1 MLRLALFLMVFA
13 SIAAAQAANDAVD
26 RCNRSA
32 EVLDEIM
39 AIGDRSIPQDLL
51 SRANCVAV
59 VPNLI
64 KGAFI
69 VGGKRGVG
77 VIACRTADGK
87 GWTGPSTVKI
97 EGGSVG
103 LQIGGSSTDIVL
115 LVMNAKG
122 KEKLLQSKF
131 TLGGDASVA
140 AGPVGRTANA
150 ETDLQM
156 RAEILSYS
164 RARGVFAGISLQGS
178 TLRGDEGDDRDI
190 YGHGVSRSDILNGTV
205 PAPQSCSSFGQTL
218 SKYSSED
225 HR

>member
-1 MLRLALFLMVFA
+1 MLRIVPIFLLLSV
-13 SIAAAQAANDAVD
+13 AAAQAANDAVD
-26 RCNRSA
+26 RCNRA
-32 EVLDEIM
+32 GEVLDEIM
-39 AIGDRSIPQDLL
+39 AAGDRAIPQDLL
-51 SRANCVAV
+51 SKAHCVAV

-77 VIACRTADGK
+77 VIACRGAGGK

-97 EGGSVG
+97 EGGSFG

-115 LVMNAKG
+115 LVMNEKG
-122 KEKLLQSKF
+122 KEKLLSSKF
-131 TLGGDASVA
+131 TLGGDAAVA

-164 RARGVFAGISLQGS
+164 RARGVFAGVSLQGA
-178 TLRGDEGDDRDI
+178 TLRGDSDADRDI
-190 YGHGVSRSDILNGTV
+190 YGHGVSREDILNGTV
-205 PAPQSCSSFGQTL
+205 QSPASCSSFGQTL
-218 SKYSSED
+218 AKYSSQE

>member
-1 MLRLALFLMVFA
+1 MFRIALILLLSTGVG
-13 SIAAAQAANDAVD
+13 AQAASKAVD
-26 RCNRSA
+26 RCNRAA

-39 AIGDRSIPQDLL
+39 EAGDRSIPQDLL
-51 SRANCVAV
+51 SRAHCVAV
-59 VPNLI
+59 VPNMI

-77 VIACRTADGK
+77 VIACRGENLK

-115 LVMNAKG
+115 LVMNEKG
-122 KEKLLQSKF
+122 KEKLLSSKF

-140 AGPVGRTANA
+140 AGPVGRTAQA

-164 RARGVFAGISLQGS
+164 RARGVFAGISLQGA
-178 TLRGDEGDDRDI
+178 TLRGDGSADRDI
-190 YGHGVSRSDILNGTV
+190 YGHRVSRTDVLNGAV
-205 PAPQSCSSFGQTL
+205 SAPESCTAFGQTL
-218 SKYSSED
+218 GKYSSQE
-225 HR
+225 HQ

>member
-1 MLRLALFLMVFA
+1 MLRLALFLFVFT
-13 SIAAAQAANDAVD
+13 SVAAQAASDAVD
-26 RCNRSA
+26 RCNRAA

-39 AIGDRSIPQDLL
+39 AIGDKSIPQDLL
-51 SRANCVAV
+51 SRSNCVAV

-69 VGGKRGVG
+69 FGGKRGVG
-77 VIACRTADGK
+77 VISCRGVDGK

-115 LVMNAKG
+115 LVMNPKG
-122 KEKLLQSKF
+122 KDKLLSSKF

-178 TLRGDEGDDRDI
+178 TLRGDEGADRDI
-190 YGHGVSRSDILNGTV
+190 YGHSVSRGDILNGAV
-205 PAPQSCSSFGQTL
+205 QAPQSCSSFGQTL
-218 SKYSSED
+218 SKYSSEE

>member
-1 MLRLALFLMVFA
+1 MTALRLCALAALLAGAAFA
-13 SIAAAQAANDAVD
+13 ADKAID
-26 RCNRSA
+26 RCNRAA

-39 AIGDRSIPQDLL
+39 EAGDKSIPQDLL
-51 SRANCVAV
+51 AKAHCVAI

-77 VIACRTADGK
+77 VIACRGEGRK

-103 LQIGGSSTDIVL
+103 FQIGGSSTDVIL
-115 LVMNAKG
+115 LVMNEKG
-122 KEKLLQSKF
+122 KEKLLSSKF

-140 AGPVGRTANA
+140 GGPVGRTAQA
-150 ETDLQM
+150 QTDAQM

-164 RARGVFAGISLQGS
+164 RARGVFAGVSLEGA
-178 TLRGDEGDDRDI
+178 TLRPDAGADAEI
-190 YGHGVSRSDILNGTV
+190 YGRRIDRRQILSGEAA
-205 PAPQSCSSFGQTL
+205 APESCSALHRVLTKHSFQ
-218 SKYSSED
+218 E

>member
-1 MLRLALFLMVFA
+1 MLRIALLLFVFA
-13 SIAAAQAANDAVD
+13 SVAAQAASDAVD
-26 RCNRSA
+26 RCNRAA

-39 AIGDRSIPQDLL
+39 AIGDKSIPQDLL

-69 VGGKRGVG
+69 FGGKRGVG
-77 VIACRTADGK
+77 VISCRGAEGK

-122 KEKLLQSKF
+122 KQKLLESKF

-178 TLRGDEGDDRDI
+178 TLRGDEGADRDI
-190 YGHGVSRSDILNGTV
+190 YGHSVSRGDILNGTV
-205 PAPQSCSSFGQTL
+205 QQPQSCSSFAQTL
-218 SKYSSED
+218 SKYSSEE

>member
-1 MLRLALFLMVFA
+1 MMLRIALFLFVFA
-13 SIAAAQAANDAVD
+13 SVAAEAASDAVD
-26 RCNRSA
+26 RCNRAA

-39 AIGDRSIPQDLL
+39 AIGDKSIPQDLL

-77 VIACRTADGK
+77 VISCRGAEGK

-97 EGGSVG
+97 EGGSFG

-122 KEKLLQSKF
+122 KDKLLSSKF

-156 RAEILSYS
+156 QAEILSYS

-178 TLRGDEGDDRDI
+178 TLRGDEGADRDI
-190 YGHGVSRSDILNGTV
+190 YGHSVSRSDILNGTV
-205 PAPQSCSSFGQTL
+205 QQPQSCSSFAQTL
-218 SKYSSED
+218 SKYSSEE

>member
-1 MLRLALFLMVFA
+1 MLRFALFFFVLTSV
-13 SIAAAQAANDAVD
+13 AAPAANDAVD
-26 RCNRSA
+26 RCNRA
-32 EVLDEIM
+32 AQVLDEIM
-39 AIGDRSIPQDLL
+39 NAGDRSIPQDLL
-51 SRANCVAV
+51 ARANCVAV

-77 VIACRTADGK
+77 VIACRGANGM
-87 GWTGPSTVKI
+87 GWSGPSTVKI
-97 EGGSVG
+97 EGGSFG

-122 KEKLLQSKF
+122 KEKLLASKF

-156 RAEILSYS
+156 QAEILAYS
-164 RARGVFAGISLQGS
+164 RSRGVFAGISLQGS
-178 TLRGDEGDDRDI
+178 TLRGDSDDDRDI
-190 YGHGVSRSDILNGTV
+190 YGHGVARGDILNGSV
-205 PAPQSCSSFGQTL
+205 QAPQSCSSFGQTL
-218 SKYSSED
+218 SKYSSQE
-225 HR
+225 HK

>member
-1 MLRLALFLMVFA
+1 MFRIALILFLLTGV
-13 SIAAAQAANDAVD
+13 AAQAASKAVD
-26 RCNRSA
+26 RCNRA
-32 EVLDEIM
+32 GEVLNEIM
-39 AIGDRSIPQDLL
+39 AADDRSIPQDLL
-51 SRANCVAV
+51 SRAHCVAV

-77 VIACRTADGK
+77 VISCRAEGGK

-103 LQIGGSSTDIVL
+103 LQIGGSSTDIIL

-122 KEKLLQSKF
+122 KDKLLSSKF

-164 RARGVFAGISLQGS
+164 RSRGVFAGISLQGA
-178 TLRGDEGDDRDI
+178 TLRGDQDDDRDL
-190 YGHGVSRSDILNGTV
+190 YGHNVSRTDILNGSV
-205 PAPQSCSSFGQTL
+205 QPPASCSTFAKTL
-218 SKYSSED
+218 TQYSSEE

>member
-1 MLRLALFLMVFA
+1 MLRIALFLFVFT
-13 SIAAAQAANDAVD
+13 SVAAQAASDAVD

-39 AIGDRSIPQDLL
+39 AIGDKSIPQDLL
-51 SRANCVAV
+51 SRAHCVAV

-77 VIACRTADGK
+77 VIACRGAEGK

-115 LVMNAKG
+115 LMMNAKG
-122 KEKLLQSKF
+122 KEKLLASKF
-131 TLGGDASVA
+131 TLGGDA
-140 AGPVGRTANA
+140 T
-150 ETDLQM
+150 
-156 RAEILSYS
+156 
-164 RARGVFAGISLQGS
+164 
-178 TLRGDEGDDRDI
+178 
-190 YGHGVSRSDILNGTV
+190 
-205 PAPQSCSSFGQTL
+205 
-218 SKYSSED
+218 
-225 HR
+225 